1 MNNSIISQLIKEDN
15 IGASCTGVD
24 LNELVSGG
32 SDLLSSNS
40 LESCAAWWNVLAL
53 DSGSSDDMPQ
63 QNSLQLLLVSQQ
75 TVQSINW
82 DLIKSSVGWGKDC
95 ERSFTLKGLYEASS
109 LNSGEEGG
117 ELGVAN
123 YNVCNS
129 LWCALDNSWAGGH

>member
-1 MNNSIISQLIKEDN
+1 MLEDCVYSMNNSIISQLIKEDN
-15 IGASCTGVD
+15 IGASCTGVY
-24 LNELVSGG
+24 LNELISGG

-82 DLIKSSVGWGKDC
+82 DL
-95 ERSFTLKGLYEASS
+95 R
-109 LNSGEEGG
+109 
-117 ELGVAN
+117 
-123 YNVCNS
+123 
-129 LWCALDNSWAGGH
+129 